1 MAQRFIA
8 ADREQVFLMPPSLRE
23 WLPAEHLAWCV
34 LDAVAELDLAAF
46 YGAYRADGHGRPAHD
61 PAMMVGLVLYAY
73 AVGERSTRRIERRC
87 REDVAFRVIAAN
99 LAPDHATIARFVVR
113 HQEALGA
120 LFSQVLML
128 CARAGLVRAGTIALD
143 STKLHANASG
153 LQNLDYERIARE
165 IIAEGIAIDEAE
177 DRLYGDAR
185 GDELPPEL
193 ADPKT
198 RRARLRAAKAELEAE
213 WEAERAARQ
222 ALLDARAEHQ
232 ARTGRRPKGRP
243 PAWRDMSGD
252 PPGRVNLTDPDSRPV
267 KTARGFIQGYNA
279 HAVATED
286 QIVIAAELTNRSA
299 DGGMLAPM
307 IGAARAQ
314 LAAAGVAEQ
323 PTTALADAGY
333 WSTREIQELV
343 ASGLTVLVPPDGHT
357 RTGPPA
363 ANKRGALAARMRA
376 RLGSNEGRD
385 LYRRR
390 QTMIE
395 PIFGQTKFN
404 RRAERFRRRG
414 LAACRAEWQLITATH
429 NLLKL
434 WRASTAIAAA

>member
-8 ADREQVFLMPPSLRE
+8 ADREQVLLMPPSLRE

-73 AVGERSTRRIERRC
+73 AVGERSTRGIERRC

-113 HQEALGA
+113 HQDALAG
-120 LFSQVLML
+120 LFSQVLVL
-128 CARAGLVRAGTIALD
+128 CAKAGLVRAGTIALD
-143 STKLHANASG
+143 STKVHANASG

-165 IIAEGIAIDEAE
+165 IIAEGIATDEAE

-198 RRARLRAAKAELEAE
+198 RRERLRAAKAELEAE
-213 WEAERAARQ
+213 WEAERRARQ
-222 ALLDARAEHQ
+222 EMLDARAEHQ

-243 PAWRDMSGD
+243 PVERDMSGD
-252 PPGRVNLTDPDSRPV
+252 PPGRVNLTDSDSRPV

-279 HAVATED
+279 HAVATEG
-286 QIVIAAELTNRSA
+286 QIIIAADVTTGSA
-299 DGGMLAPM
+299 DQGLLVPM
-307 IGAARAQ
+307 IAAARRH
-314 LAAAGVAEQ
+314 LTAAGV
-323 PTTALADAGY
+323 TTGPEVVLADAGY
-333 WSTREIQELV
+333 WSGEDIQALMGDGI
-343 ASGLTVLVPPDGHT
+343 AALVPPDAHT
-357 RTGPPA
+357 RTEPNP
-363 ANKRGALAARMRA
+363 KRRGGLYRFMRGILD
-376 RLGSNEGRD
+376 RDDGRR

-390 QTMIE
+390 QAVIE
-395 PIFGQTKFN
+395 PIFGQIKFN
-404 RRAERFRRRG
+404 RGADRFQRRG
-414 LAACRAEWQLITATH
+414 LPAAQAEWQLISATH

-434 WRASTAIAAA
+434 WQATTAPATG